1 MLWRVIVRTRAVVG
15 LAIAQL
21 RRSPGRTALT
31 VLAVTLAVLSVTVL
45 ASLGVGVVEKGEE
58 GLDRANRDIW
68 VSSDPVD
75 PAASGTENP
84 LVGAH
89 GMAAEMTARD
99 DVRTASPI
107 AMYDVYV
114 GPTASELERRPAV
127 GVQKTHEGFDFR
139 AGSGFA
145 VDEEA
150 AAGPPPDE
158 PTTNEIV
165 IDPRIADAM
174 NVSDEP
180 TTNEIVIDPR
190 IADAMNVS
198 VGETIYVGT
207 SRQTAAAHE
216 FTVVGTA
223 DYYSRYLSSPTV
235 TMPLGDVQAVA
246 GTSGTDRATFITAD
260 VADDADR
267 DAVASD
273 LSEAYPEYDVRTSDE
288 QVASMIEE
296 RTIVLASGATLV
308 GLAVVGGVVLTA
320 NLFALVAHQ
329 QREQLAAL
337 RAIGLSRRVLAGTIG
352 AQGLVIGLVGGIV
365 GLAAT
370 PLAVRGLNRFSASVL
385 GFESLLQTPLE
396 VYLGGFAL
404 ALVVGTVVAIV
415 AGWRAGRYARI
426 EHLEV

>member
-1 MLWRVIVRTRAVVG
+1 MLGRAIVRTRAVVG
-15 LAIAQL
+15 LAVAQL
-21 RRSPGRTALT
+21 RRSPGRTVLT
-31 VLAVTLAVLSVTVL
+31 VLAVALAVLSVTVL

-68 VSSDPVD
+68 VTSDPVD

-84 LVGAH
+84 IVGSH

-107 AMYDVYV
+107 AMYDIYI
-114 GPTASELERRPAV
+114 GTNASELERRPAV
-127 GVQKTHEGFDFR
+127 GVQQTHEGFDFR
-139 AGSGFA
+139 SGSGFA

-150 AAGPPPDE
+150 AASPPPEE

-165 IDPRIADAM
+165 IDPRVADAL
-174 NVSDEP
+174 
-180 TTNEIVIDPR
+180 
-190 IADAMNVS
+190 NVS
-198 VGETIYVGT
+198 VGDTIYVGT
-207 SRQTAAAHE
+207 SRQTAEAHE

-223 DYYSRYLSSPTV
+223 DYYSQYLSSPTV
-235 TMPLGDVQAVA
+235 TMPLGDLQAVA

-273 LSEAYPEYDVRTSDE
+273 LSEEYPEYDVRTSDE
-288 QVASMIEE
+288 QVESMIEE

-352 AQGLVIGLVGGIV
+352 AQGLVIGLVGGIA

-370 PLAVRGLNRFSASVL
+370 PLAVLGLNRFSASVL
-385 GFESLLQTPLE
+385 GFENLLQTPLE

-426 EHLEV
+426 EHLEA